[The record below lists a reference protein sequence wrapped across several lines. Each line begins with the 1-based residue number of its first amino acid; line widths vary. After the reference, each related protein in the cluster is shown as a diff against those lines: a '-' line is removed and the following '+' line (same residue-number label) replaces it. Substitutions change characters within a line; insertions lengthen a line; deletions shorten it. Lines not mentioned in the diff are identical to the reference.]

1 MPPSVMGGYL
11 RRCETPTDI
20 MEYLP
25 LLYGYTRLYEGARV
39 LELGTR
45 DGNSTL
51 AFLAAAQQ
59 VGGHVWSVD
68 IDPAVPTRA
77 DGMGPY
83 ADSPLW
89 TFTCGDST
97 DPEVVKAQ
105 PQQVDILFNDA
116 SHEYGKTLEE
126 LEVYMPLLAPGGTA
140 LFHDT
145 RLQYDNWAVKRAL
158 NVWCARNGL
167 TWADLPGRYGMGV
180 VTTGRVG

>member
-1 MPPSVMGGYL
+1 VASSVMGGYL
-11 RRCETPTDI
+11 RRCEHPSDI

-39 LELGTR
+39 LEVGTR

-51 AFLAAAQQ
+51 AFLAAALQT
-59 VGGHVWSVD
+59 GGHVWSVD
-68 IDPAVPTRA
+68 SDETVPTRP

-97 DPEVVKAQ
+97 DPAVLAQ
-105 PQQVDILFNDA
+105 LPAQVDVLFNDA
-116 SHEYGKTLEE
+116 GHMYRKTLDE
-126 LEVYMPLLAPGGTA
+126 LEAYMPRLAPGGTA

-145 RLQYDNWAVKRAL
+145 RLGWDDHGVKRAL

-167 TWADLPGRYGMGV
+167 TWRDLPGRWGLGV
-180 VTTGRVG
+180 ITLDRVG

>member
-11 RRCETPTDI
+11 RRCELRTDI
-20 MEYLP
+20 VEYLP

-51 AFLAAAQQ
+51 AFLAAAQ
-59 VGGHVWSVD
+59 VTAGHVWSVD
-68 IDPAVPTRA
+68 IDPAVPGNP
-77 DGMGPY
+77 DGMAPY

-97 DPEVVKAQ
+97 DPEVAKVQ
-105 PQQVDILFNDA
+105 PEQVDIFFDDA
-116 SHEYGKTLEE
+116 SHDYDTTLAE
-126 LEVYMPLLAPGGTA
+126 LRLYMPRVAPGGIA

-145 RLQYDNWAVKRAL
+145 RLRWDLFAVKRAL
-158 NVWCARNGL
+158 NVYCAQNGL
-167 TWADLPGRYGMGV
+167 AWYDLPGQYGLGV
-180 VTTGRVG
+180 IHAPAA